1 MRIAIS
7 SEAFYP
13 ASDADT
19 RTVKAVV
26 DHLIDAGHDVLLLAP
41 APGLADYRGAKV
53 ARVTLREGRGAQVRS
68 ALTDFAADSVI
79 AVSPGKIGRKAL
91 KHGRRL
97 DVPTLVVQASPVTA
111 LDAEIWTRTV
121 AARAD
126 KVVVTAAWMVDRVTE
141 LGAQDVAHWEPGVDA
156 RAFTPAL
163 RDDYLHRTWAKA
175 KSKAGARV
183 VVGHAGALRRRNG
196 VRRLVDAARV
206 PGGRLVVIGEG
217 AQRTWLE
224 GQLAEARFT
233 GALPEGEL
241 ATALASLDILVM
253 PSEVETCGH
262 LVRAGMASGLPVVAP
277 RLGGSAAIIR
287 DGETGLLY
295 DADEPKALRQAV
307 AKLLGDAELRASLGA
322 AARSQAEQRDWAT
335 AIAELLAV
343 HLVAAAREHSPTA
356 A

>member
-7 SEAFYP
+7 TEAFYP

-26 DHLIDAGHDVLLLAP
+26 DHLVDAGHAVLLLAP

-53 ARVTLREGRGAQVRS
+53 ARITLREGRGAQVRG
-68 ALTDFAADSVI
+68 ALTDFAADSLI
-79 AVSPGKIGRKAL
+79 AVSPAKIGRKAL
-91 KHGRRL
+91 KHARRL
-97 DVPTLVVQASPVTA
+97 DVPTLVVQASPVAT

-121 AARAD
+121 ATRAD
-126 KVVVTAAWMVDRVTE
+126 RVVVTAPWMVDRVTE
-141 LGAQDVAHWEPGVDA
+141 LGAQHVAHWEPGVDA

-163 RDDYLHRTWAKA
+163 RDDYLHRTWARA
-175 KSKAGARV
+175 RSKTGARV
-183 VVGHAGALRRRNG
+183 VVGHAGALRRRHG

-217 AQRTWLE
+217 TQRSWLE
-224 GQLAEARFT
+224 GQVGDAKFT
-233 GALPEGEL
+233 GALAGGEL

-253 PSEVETCGH
+253 PSEIETCGH
-262 LVRAGMASGLPVVAP
+262 LVRAGMASGLAVVAP
-277 RLGGSAAIIR
+277 RAGGSAAIIR

-295 DADEPKALRQAV
+295 DADEPKGLRRAV
-307 AKLLGDAELRASLGA
+307 AGLLADADLRAALGA
-322 AARSQAEQRDWAT
+322 AARSQAEQRDWSA
-335 AIAELLAV
+335 AIGELLDV
-343 HLVAAAREHSPTA
+343 HLIAATHEPGSTA